1 MAFAG
6 QISLSSSPSR
16 VATPLPRSISPLLSS
31 PLLPSPSQLF
41 ATKFAKV
48 KGVEFSNANS
58 NDIVWAEVG
67 ATAITNTIPVG
78 GNLRDGVNSIEELE
92 EMDRIGATKRKNPES
107 RKSQASGEERGISQK
122 KPAGCKT
129 VKQKRG
135 SKSTV
140 VAESSEDLNQTDLS
154 AKQDVG
160 KKSMTK
166 PKGKS
171 QSKIEGRRITK
182 PGVTR
187 VSVNKKRKP
196 TSSTIKPPQGDTAP
210 TDSSKQKA
218 KTLVAREAP
227 LDLLL
232 AEAVRRRKAWT
243 PPKDTPQE
251 ALDLRKLGTELDETL
266 ALEGTEPRKAASG
279 GFENLLDD
287 FGYAGKGEGSLMT
300 SDHSRNMHGEAV
312 TKRRKIEVSR

>member
-6 QISLSSSPSR
+6 QIILSSPPSR
-16 VATPLPRSISPLLSS
+16 AATPLPRSISPLLSS

-41 ATKFAKV
+41 ATKFPKV
-48 KGVEFSNANS
+48 KGAELSNANS
-58 NDIVWAEVG
+58 NDIVWAELG
-67 ATAITNTIPVG
+67 ATAITNTLPVG
-78 GNLRDGVNSIEELE
+78 GNLRDAVNSAEELK
-92 EMDRIGATKRKNPES
+92 EMDCIGGTKRTNTEP
-107 RKSQASGEERGISQK
+107 RKPQASDKERGMSPK
-122 KPAGCKT
+122 KSADCKT
-129 VKQKRG
+129 AKQKRRSG
-135 SKSTV
+135 SAV
-140 VAESSEDLNQTDLS
+140 VAESSKDLNQTDLS

-160 KKSMTK
+160 KKSMAK

-182 PGVTR
+182 PGVTK
-187 VSVNKKRKP
+187 VSVNKKRKS
-196 TSSTIKPPQGDTAP
+196 TSSTTKPPQDDPAP
-210 TDSSKQKA
+210 IDSLKQKA
-218 KTLVAREAP
+218 KTLLAREAP

-251 ALDLRKLGTELDETL
+251 ALDLRKLGRELDETL
-266 ALEGTEPRKAASG
+266 ALEGTELRKLASG